1 MKTFFKFLQ
10 RNKLYTSIEVF
21 GLSVALGFVV
31 LLASYA
37 RTEYSV
43 GRTRPAYDSIYAL
56 GYGESIGMTL
66 GTGEKILNHLPA
78 FTSWTR
84 ISCQLGAHVLVGDE
98 YHQLRLWGQMP
109 TSSSSCRCPSWRVI
123 RHGHCGTVS
132 RWCSPRVV
140 PVGSSAPPMP

>member
-10 RNKLYTSIEVF
+10 RNKLYTAIEVF

-43 GRTRPAYDSIYAL
+43 GRTRPAYDSIYAV

-98 YHQLRLWGQMP
+98 YHQLQA
-109 TSSSSCRCPSWRVI
+109 
-123 RHGHCGTVS
+123 
-132 RWCSPRVV
+132 
-140 PVGSSAPPMP
+140 VGADAGP